1 MIQQKKFAAA
11 WMALVV
17 FASLSFTNPPVGGSY
32 KVNVQQSMVQWKGY
46 KVTGEHYGVVS
57 LQSGNLELDDKGMF
71 TAGNFVVNM
80 GSISV
85 QDLQGGG
92 KEKLEGHLKSDD
104 FFGVEKHPTARFQT
118 TRVISRGKPGEYK
131 VIGNMTIKDSTKEVR
146 FDALVQET
154 DGQVTATA
162 TLKLDRSD
170 YDVRFGSGSFFDDLG
185 DRTIYD
191 EFDLVIQLKA
201 GK

>member
-1 MIQQKKFAAA
+1 MKQVQKFSKL
-11 WMALVV
+11 WMAIMV
-17 FASLSFTNPPVGGSY
+17 FGSLSFTNPPAGGSY
-32 KVNVQQSMVQWKGY
+32 QVNAAQSMVQWKGY

-57 LQSGNLELDDKGMF
+57 LQSGTLELDDKGMF
-71 TAGNFVVNM
+71 TAGSFVVDM
-80 GSISV
+80 GSITV
-85 QDLQGGG
+85 QDIQGGG

-104 FFGVEKHPTARFQT
+104 FFGVGNHPTARFQT

-131 VIGNMTIKDSTKEVR
+131 VIGNMTIKNITKEIK
-146 FDALVQET
+146 FDAVVQET
-154 DGQVTATA
+154 DGQLTATA

-170 YDVRFGSGSFFDDLG
+170 YDVRFGSGSFFDELG

-191 EFDLVIQLKA
+191 EFDLVVQLKA